1 MTGNAVGWHKILL
14 YPGMRILIPFLPF
27 ILLGASC
34 SQRPENTIAPSQL
47 EEKIRDHANVLNS
60 NQEENIFNLITSLER
75 EAGSQVSIITVDS
88 LLGESIDSF
97 SNRKAIELQRNKN
110 NPDSRI
116 LITVVVKNKEIF
128 IRTDDH
134 LQHVVNE
141 EATSQIIR
149 EDMAPRF
156 RKNRYGSGLFVAVSK
171 IKKIFSENKEATHE
185 HPVSDN
191 AVIAVR

>member
-1 MTGNAVGWHKILL
+1 
-14 YPGMRILIPFLPF
+14 MRIFIPLFLC
-27 ILLGASC
+27 ILFAASC
-34 SQRPENTIAPSQL
+34 SQRPDGTIVQSQL

-88 LLGESIDSF
+88 LMGESIYSF
-97 SNRKAIELQRNKN
+97 SNRKAHELQRNKN

-134 LQHVVNE
+134 LQHVFNE

-149 EDMAPRF
+149 EDMAPRI
-156 RKNRYGSGLFVAVSK
+156 RKNRYGSGIFVAVSK
-171 IKKIFSENKEATHE
+171 IKKIFRENKEAVFQLRS
-185 HPVSDN
+185 VSEKEN
-191 AVIAVR
+191 TVIAVR